1 MHPFWSFLRR
11 PHPVSSIVTD
21 HQRGQP
27 LFEDYCQPRP
37 APMPQPVS
45 MQEMIRVIK
54 RKRRCRPNA
63 NDQALQSVVLYS
75 AKQRDEKLNQAGKKV
90 Y

>member
-1 MHPFWSFLRR
+1 
-11 PHPVSSIVTD
+11 
-21 HQRGQP
+21 
-27 LFEDYCQPRP
+27 
-37 APMPQPVS
+37 MPQPVS